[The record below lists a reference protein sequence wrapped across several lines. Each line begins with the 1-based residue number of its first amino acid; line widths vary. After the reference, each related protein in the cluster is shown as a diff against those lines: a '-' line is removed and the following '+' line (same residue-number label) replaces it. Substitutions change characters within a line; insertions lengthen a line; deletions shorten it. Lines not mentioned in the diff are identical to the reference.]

1 MKENERPETA
11 QLADDDEEEE
21 EEVYEEEYEE
31 EEDALERLTE
41 EQVMDYAEQ
50 GFLKLA
56 DFLRKNK
63 LIVRDLFGK
72 WINKERVE
80 AKEEGEEAM
89 ALEYLKPTDFIDVLR

>member
-1 MKENERPETA
+1 M
-11 QLADDDEEEE
+11 
-21 EEVYEEEYEE
+21 YEEEYEE

-80 AKEEGEEAM
+80 AKEGEETV